1 MTQNL
6 STQAEKF
13 QQNLF
18 DIIKSIGNFD
28 SAMTSMLLRSEQSFT
43 NMRQMIESVDGAMVG
58 VINSINQLGGES
70 PFSETFKASIL
81 EVQKL
86 FSGIG
91 ETIIN
96 VAEEVDKR
104 GESYRKLITQNY
116 EYASSFGY
124 GIEKAV
130 EFTDRISDIAK
141 VNSQLADSGLFIS
154 TEDTQKAFG
163 DLSVFLRSSS
173 NEFLE
178 YSYSLNGVSLKA
190 EQMTAVLQGVS
201 GIEQYSYY
209 KSLGDAVKN
218 SGMSFEEAIM
228 SIADYKEVS
237 KETGIGVNEV
247 SIALTNAVNQFSKLG
262 ITVDFAKPALI
273 GFASVLKEAGLG
285 IENASSLTQTLSTSL
300 MDAASSYGK
309 AYVLFQQGGLDFGGG
324 GGVLGASIG
333 FRASMMNQTPEQQE
347 ATGMDLMKAM
357 KDTISNF
364 TGGSIITLQEAA
376 KNPALQQQYY
386 AQEQMLSGMFG
397 ISGQADQQQTLS
409 LLQSLD
415 EATKSGDRDRAAQL
429 ADQLNEGKELR
440 EKTSS
445 LQEKLGAIAAG
456 SFSEHVKQSY
466 LQQQMVESLL
476 RQEGGIQYVGGEE
489 GDNRSMFDVY
499 KEGMEKLSG
508 VVSEARNI
516 ATEAIGGKFKDI
528 SKGGIFDML
537 QSTDFSPKDDV
548 VTPTGSRAA
557 MQGASVYN
565 LNLYGSAIPKGKAI
579 VILPGQEPVLTD
591 MVSGIADAAQRG
603 APLK

>member
-1 MTQNL
+1 MPSVAKEVQENFL
-6 STQAEKF
+6 
-13 QQNLF
+13 N
-18 DIIKSIGNFD
+18 IIKSIGNFD
-28 SAMTSMLLRSEQSFT
+28 SAMTKMLVDSEKSFS
-43 NMRQMIESVDGAMVG
+43 NMKTMLTSVDGALSG
-58 VINSINQLGGES
+58 VIKLSKILGDQI
-70 PFSETFKASIL
+70 PFSSTFIQSAN
-81 EVQKL
+81 EVKDL
-86 FSGIG
+86 FVGIG
-91 ETIIN
+91 QTIIT

-104 GESYRKLITQNY
+104 GESYRGLIKQNY

-130 EFTDRISDIAK
+130 ELTDRISDISK

-154 TEDTQKAFG
+154 TEDTQSAFRE
-163 DLSVFLRSSS
+163 LSKNLKTSS

-178 YSYSLNGVSLKA
+178 YSYSMDGVSLKA
-190 EQMTAVLQGVS
+190 EQMTAVLQEVS
-201 GIEQYSYY
+201 GIDQWNYYSA
-209 KSLGDAVKN
+209 LGNAVAK

-228 SIADYKEVS
+228 SVADYKEIS

-247 SIALTNAVNQFSKLG
+247 SSALSGAVNQFAKLG
-262 ITVDFAKPALI
+262 LTVDFAKPALV

-466 LQQQMVESLL
+466 LQQQMVESIL
-476 RQEGGIQYVGGEE
+476 RQEGGVQYVGGEE
-489 GDNRSMFDVY
+489 GDKRSMFDVY

-508 VVSEARNI
+508 VVSEARDI
-516 ATEAIGGKFKDI
+516 ATQAIGGKFKEISTGNFFDI
-528 SKGGIFDML
+528 LK
-537 QSTDFSPKDDV
+537 STDFSPEGEV
-548 VTPTGSRAA
+548 GTPSGGGAA
-557 MQGASVYN
+557 VQSGSVYN
-565 LNLYGSAIPKGKAI
+565 LTLNGSAIPDGKAI
-579 VILPGQEPVLTD
+579 VILPGRQPVL
-591 MVSGIADAAQRG
+591 ADTNVGLTNAARTG
-603 APLK
+603 APLQ

>member
-1 MTQNL
+1 MPSVAKEVQENFL
-6 STQAEKF
+6 
-13 QQNLF
+13 N
-18 DIIKSIGNFD
+18 IIKSIGNFD
-28 SAMTSMLLRSEQSFT
+28 SAMTKMLVDSEKSFS
-43 NMRQMIESVDGAMVG
+43 NMKTMLTSVDGALSG
-58 VINSINQLGGES
+58 VINLSKILGDQI
-70 PFSETFKASIL
+70 PFSSTFIQSAN
-81 EVQKL
+81 EVKDL
-86 FSGIG
+86 FVGIG
-91 ETIIN
+91 QTIIT

-104 GESYRKLITQNY
+104 GESYRGLIKQNY

-130 EFTDRISDIAK
+130 ELTDRISDISK

-154 TEDTQKAFG
+154 TEDTQSAFRE
-163 DLSVFLRSSS
+163 LSKNLKTSS

-178 YSYSLNGVSLKA
+178 YSYSMDGVSLKA
-190 EQMTAVLQGVS
+190 EQMTAVLQEVS
-201 GIEQYSYY
+201 GIDQWNYYSA
-209 KSLGDAVKN
+209 LGNAVAK

-228 SIADYKEVS
+228 SVADYKEIS

-247 SIALTNAVNQFSKLG
+247 SSALSGAVNQFAKLG
-262 ITVDFAKPALI
+262 LTVDFAKPALV

-466 LQQQMVESLL
+466 LQQQTVESLL
-476 RQEGGIQYVGGEE
+476 RQEGGVQYVGGEE
-489 GDNRSMFDVY
+489 GDKRSMFDVY

-516 ATEAIGGKFKDI
+516 ATEAIGGKFKEIDT
-528 SKGGIFDML
+528 SNIFDIL
-537 QSTDFSPKDDV
+537 KSTDFSPEEETG
-548 VTPTGSRAA
+548 TPTGTRTTT
-557 MQGASVYN
+557 QGGSVYN
-565 LNLYGSAIPKGKAI
+565 LNLYGSAVPEGKAV
-579 VILPGQEPVLTD
+579 VILPGQQPMLTD
-591 MVSGIADAAQRG
+591 INAGLTNAARAG
-603 APLK
+603 KPIK

>member
-1 MTQNL
+1 MPPNL
-6 STQAEKF
+6 STQTEKF
-13 QQNLF
+13 QENLLG
-18 DIIKSIGNFD
+18 IIKSIGNFD
-28 SAMTSMLLRSEQSFT
+28 SAMTSMLLNSERSFA
-43 NMRQMIESVDGAMVG
+43 NMNQMINSVDGAMSG
-58 VINSINQLGGES
+58 VLSLINQLGGDN
-70 PFSETFKASIL
+70 PFSQAFTSSIQ
-81 EVQKL
+81 EVEKL
-86 FSGIG
+86 FAGVG
-91 ETIIN
+91 KTIIA

-104 GESYRKLITQNY
+104 GESYRGLIKQNY

-154 TEDTQKAFG
+154 TEDTQSAFRE
-163 DLSVFLRSSS
+163 LSRNLKTSS

-178 YSYSLNGVSLKA
+178 YSYSMDGVSLKA
-190 EQMTAVLQGVS
+190 EQMTAVLQEVS
-201 GIEQYSYY
+201 GLDQWTYY
-209 KSLGDAVKN
+209 NALGNAVTK

-228 SIADYKEVS
+228 SVADYKEIS

-247 SIALTNAVNQFSKLG
+247 SSALSGAVNQFAKLG
-262 ITVDFAKPALI
+262 LTVDFAKPALV

-476 RQEGGIQYVGGEE
+476 RREGGVQYVGGEE
-489 GDNRSMFDVY
+489 GDNRSIFDAY
-499 KEGMEKLSG
+499 RDGMEKLSG

-516 ATEAIGGKFKDI
+516 ATQAIGGKFKEIDT
-528 SKGGIFDML
+528 SNIFDIL
-537 QSTDFSPKDDV
+537 KSTDFSPEEEV
-548 VTPTGSRAA
+548 GNQSGGGAA
-557 MQGASVYN
+557 VQGGSVYN
-565 LNLYGSAIPKGKAI
+565 LTLNGSAIPNGKAI
-579 VILPGQEPVLTD
+579 VILPGRQPVL
-591 MVSGIADAAQRG
+591 ADTNAGLTSAARTG
-603 APLK
+603 TPLQ